1 MTGGT
6 NIRAVGPEDAHAAP
20 DETVSEDN
28 TEVCV
33 EEDAYDEYWE
43 EDTPSR
49 NWMRLIWPTLATLAI
64 LGWTGFYGWAHHQDM
79 LTGSTLQQWTAW
91 ITAWAVPVLLIT
103 SAWLLIMR
111 NSSREAERFG
121 VIAQTLSTEAATL
134 EERLSTINRELSLAR
149 EFLGSQSR
157 ELDSLGRIA
166 TERLT
171 DHANNLQAL
180 VQSNGDQI
188 DAIASV
194 STTALENMGK
204 LRDDLPVIANS
215 AKDVSNQI
223 GTAGMTAHTQI
234 AELIAGFERL
244 NQFGKA
250 SENQVDSIQTKID
263 VALTSFEARTSEL
276 EELTDTRF
284 GALTEKSEAF
294 RADLDGREVEALAAM
309 RRRAE
314 ALEDE
319 FSQTRENLEHQEEEA
334 LKSLR
339 ARLAALHQEAGVIST
354 AVQDGEDAA
363 LILWNERIET
373 LKTRLTS
380 AIEDIQKVDE
390 QALAS
395 ANRKLEALRQEAE
408 TVDANIAKRDAEFA
422 EQIDLR
428 RTTFAENEAEAL
440 SKLEER
446 FALLDTEMTARRETQ
461 LADAEALARRSEAIA
476 ERIGSLKALLEDV
489 SAAADVTQ
497 SNTTERAE
505 QIAATLGSTQQS
517 LEGTNSVVEELTEA
531 CVRLLELIQASAQ
544 HSQVDLPEALGSA
557 EARLSE
563 VKAEAEA
570 LDGIVGQTVGK
581 ADTLSSYV
589 IKAQETER
597 ETLSELEEL
606 GSRLEQSHDVALER
620 MATLK
625 SDLASVNT
633 ESELLS
639 GKAQDQLRAA
649 IKALEDAA
657 KSAPATLE
665 AELAG
670 SVSKL
675 AGNIAKETGA
685 ALDRTLETATRESI
699 GKLETAVTEANNL
712 GRETTVQLRDQ
723 LAKVNELAGNL
734 ETRVSR
740 AREQAE
746 EQVNNDFARRMA
758 LLTESLNSNAIDI
771 AKAMSA
777 DVTDTAWASYLKGDR
792 GIFTRRAV
800 RLLDNTEA
808 RDIAEIYDTDYE
820 FRENVSRYIH
830 DFEAMLRSMLSTRDG
845 NALGVTI
852 LSSDMGK
859 LYVALAQ
866 SIERLRD

>member
-1 MTGGT
+1 MTGGP
-6 NIRAVGPEDAHAAP
+6 NIRAIGPEDAQTAP
-20 DETVSEDN
+20 DETVSDDSAEAYVD
-28 TEVCV
+28 
-33 EEDAYDEYWE
+33 EDAYDEYWE
-43 EDTPSR
+43 DEDPARSWT
-49 NWMRLIWPTLATLAI
+49 RLIWPTLATFAI

-79 LTGSTLQQWTAW
+79 LAGGTIQQWTAW

-121 VIAQTLSTEAATL
+121 VIAQTLSTEASTL
-134 EERLSTINRELSLAR
+134 EERLITVNRELSLAR

-171 DHANNLQAL
+171 DHAHNLQAL

-250 SENQVDSIQTKID
+250 SENQVDSIQAKID

-276 EELTDTRF
+276 EELTDSRF

-319 FSQTRENLEHQEEEA
+319 FAQTRQTLESQEEEA

-339 ARLAALHQEAGVIST
+339 ARLTALHQEAGVIST

-363 LILWNERIET
+363 LILWNERIAE
-373 LKTRLTS
+373 LKAQLTS

-408 TVDANIAKRDAEFA
+408 TVDANIARRDADFT
-422 EQIDLR
+422 EQVESR
-428 RTTFAENEAEAL
+428 RAIFAENEAEAL
-440 SKLEER
+440 SKLEQR
-446 FALLDTEMTARRETQ
+446 FAMLDTEMAQRREAQ
-461 LADAEALARRSEAIA
+461 LAEADTLAERSEAIA
-476 ERIGSLKALLEDV
+476 ERIGSLKSVLEDV
-489 SAAADVTQ
+489 SAAADSTQ
-497 SNTTERAE
+497 SNTAERAE
-505 QIAATLGSTQQS
+505 QIASTLGSTQAS

-544 HSQVDLPEALGSA
+544 HSQIDLPEALGSA
-557 EARLSE
+557 EARLLE
-563 VKAEAEA
+563 VKAETEA
-570 LDGIVGQTVGK
+570 LDSIVGQAVSK

-597 ETLSELEEL
+597 ETLTELDDL

-620 MATLK
+620 IATIK
-625 SDLASVNT
+625 SDLASVNS

-639 GKAQDQLRAA
+639 EKAQNQLRTA
-649 IKALEDAA
+649 IAALEDAA
-657 KSAPATLE
+657 KAAPAAIET
-665 AELAG
+665 ELAG

-675 AGNIAKETGA
+675 ATNIAQETGA
-685 ALDRTLETATRESI
+685 ALDRTLESATRGSI
-699 GKLETAVTEANNL
+699 EKLEAAVADASDK

-771 AKAMSA
+771 AKAIST

-808 RDIAEIYDTDYE
+808 RDIAEIYDADHE